1 MTVAQGPPL
10 DVREQA
16 GAALADRSRALTEA
30 CRAMAERFGRG
41 GRLLVL
47 GSGAAAADAQHVA
60 VEFVHP
66 VIVGKK
72 ALPAMYLTSSSA
84 TAGAGELPEQVR
96 LFGAPADL
104 ALGLERGAPDGEL
117 RRALGE
123 ARSMGLLTVLLT
135 GEAVGSR
142 APSGSLADHLIPA
155 GTDDPLVAKEMQ
167 VTTFHLLWELVHVFL
182 EHPAALVP

>member
-1 MTVAQGPPL
+1 MTVAQGPPP

-72 ALPAMYLTSSSA
+72 ALPAMFLTASA
-84 TAGAGELPEQVR
+84 TGGGGELPEQVR
-96 LFGAPADL
+96 LFGAPTDL
-104 ALGLERGAPDGEL
+104 ALGLERGGPDVEL

-123 ARSMGLLTVLLT
+123 ASSMAMLTVLLT
-135 GEAVGSR
+135 GEAVGSP
-142 APSGSLADHLIPA
+142 APGSPLADHLIPA

>member
-1 MTVAQGPPL
+1 MTVAQGPPP

-16 GAALADRSRALTEA
+16 GAALADRSRALAEA

-72 ALPAMYLTSSSA
+72 ALPAMCLTASVA
-84 TAGAGELPEQVR
+84 AGIGGLSEQVR
-96 LFGAPADL
+96 LFGAPDDL
-104 ALGLERGAPDGEL
+104 VLGLERGGPDVEL
-117 RRALGE
+117 RRALRE

-135 GEAVGSR
+135 GEAVGPR
-142 APSGSLADHLIPA
+142 APGGALADHLIPA

-182 EHPAALVP
+182 EHPAVLVP